1 VRMLCN
7 SGKSLTSGPLK
18 PLIVPRKAPVD
29 GSNASQRITVTVFDQ
44 SGAHLTSANDYGGFG
59 PCRFFCEWPVYAVEN
74 QLGVIQFQSS
84 GGLTGAGLR
93 FSPSGSFTS
102 VPIIR

>member
-1 VRMLCN
+1 VRMLYN

-44 SGAHLTSANDYGGFG
+44 SGAHLTSANDSGGFG
-59 PCRFFCEWPVYAVEN
+59 PCRFFASGQSTQSGN